1 VNRSIY
7 ITLEKKCQ
15 LKEHDLPGHFLT
27 MAGTLSSISV
37 GACIVEHDTLV
48 ILGAGY
54 TARVVFP
61 LASRRYGQ
69 IFATS
74 REPAKNL
81 PTVAPAQ
88 RLQFDLAQPD
98 TWRNI
103 PERADLLWCFPAA
116 PLEAVQQFAAAA
128 NPSSRRIGVLG
139 STSAYDVGRSTDYP
153 PPWID
158 ETAPVDLTKPRV
170 RGEEFLRL
178 HCGAIILRVAG
189 IYGPGRNPV
198 TWLKTGRVRPS
209 RKYVNLI
216 HVEDLAAICLATLE
230 RGIPGETYNVSDG
243 TPRTWSEIYDRVNAR
258 IGISLPMSTSDK
270 ESGKRVSTSKLTQ
283 QLGYTIQHP
292 GLFKELLGL

>member
-1 VNRSIY
+1 
-7 ITLEKKCQ
+7 
-15 LKEHDLPGHFLT
+15 
-27 MAGTLSSISV
+27 M
-37 GACIVEHDTLV
+37 EHDTLV

-61 LASRRYGQ
+61 LASRRYVQ
-69 IFATS
+69 VFATS

-81 PTVAPAQ
+81 PTVAPDQ

-103 PERADLLWCFPAA
+103 PERADLLWCFPAT
-116 PLEAVQQFAAAA
+116 PPEAVQQFAAAA

-243 TPRTWSEIYDRVNAR
+243 SPRTWNEIFDWSRAHCEL
-258 IGISLPMSTSDK
+258 SLIAAPDVRET
-270 ESGKRVSTSKLTQ
+270 GKRISISKLTE

-292 GLFKELLGL
+292 DLFKELLGL